1 MVTLKDIAREAGV
14 SVMTVSRVVN
24 QRYQEVSDKNIAKIQ
39 EIIDKYGYV
48 PNSSA
53 RSLSSKSSH
62 IISVIVQEGRV
73 NPMLFPFNASM
84 VGYIVQGIQSHGY
97 QAMVHFIRDYSDVTR
112 YLRSWKSEGAVFL
125 GTFDENIKQ
134 IQKDNDIPLIF
145 TDSYSS
151 VRQVINVGL
160 DDYKGGVL
168 AARHFI
174 EYGHREFAFLCSCI
188 QESQVNQQRL
198 AGFADTLEAAGFSL
212 PESHIFDTLDL
223 RQGAEDLCAL
233 ADPVTAVFVP
243 IDESAAFVMT
253 YLKEKGHRIPEDYSI
268 IGFDDFPLCQYVDP
282 PLTTIAQDVCQ
293 KAQYALDLLFQR
305 LRDNTLPTQ
314 NIVLDVELI
323 SRKSVARVNL

>member
-174 EYGHREFAFLCSCI
+174 EYGHREFAFL
-188 QESQVNQQRL
+188 
-198 AGFADTLEAAGFSL
+198 
-212 PESHIFDTLDL
+212 
-223 RQGAEDLCAL
+223 
-233 ADPVTAVFVP
+233 
-243 IDESAAFVMT
+243 
-253 YLKEKGHRIPEDYSI
+253 
-268 IGFDDFPLCQYVDP
+268 
-282 PLTTIAQDVCQ
+282 
-293 KAQYALDLLFQR
+293 
-305 LRDNTLPTQ
+305 
-314 NIVLDVELI
+314 
-323 SRKSVARVNL
+323 